1 MYSIYHHN
9 CGFKFKGIGMQVEKV
24 RCFGAAPGYGNVALV
39 IENGPSDAGERQT
52 FAREAGHS
60 ACVFITPSPDLDGVW
75 EADYFYPH
83 ARSPL
88 CLHAT
93 LAAAHVLLARS
104 DGKPVL
110 LRTAMRGQD
119 VPLLRLDGELFA
131 IVKKHAVAPLGVDAA
146 LAGRLLGE
154 PGLQMASPALLSS
167 VGSPKLLIEVASP
180 DVLHALHPPLARV
193 VEWGKD
199 NGVNGCY
206 VYCVVGED
214 EFEGRNF
221 NHLDPEREDSA
232 TGVAAGALS
241 AWLGRGV
248 VMRQGAAL
256 GNPCRIVTRVSG
268 NEIYV
273 GGATEALA

>member
-1 MYSIYHHN
+1 MYSIYDHN
-9 CGFKFKGIGMQVEKV
+9 RSFKFKGIGMQIEKV
-24 RCFGAAPGYGNVALV
+24 RCFGAAPGHGNIALV
-39 IENGPSDAGERQT
+39 IEDGPSDLGERQA
-52 FAREAGHS
+52 FARDAGHS
-60 ACVFITPSPDLDGVW
+60 ACVFITPLPDVDDGW

-93 LAAAHVLLARS
+93 LAAAHVLLVRS
-104 DGKPVL
+104 DGKPVRL
-110 LRTAMRGQD
+110 KTAMRAQEI
-119 VPLLRLDGELFA
+119 PLVRADGALFA
-131 IVKKHAVAPLGVDAA
+131 IVKKHAVAPIGIEPGLAA
-146 LAGRLLGE
+146 QLLGE
-154 PGLQMASPALLSS
+154 PDLQMASPALLSS
-167 VGSPKLLIEVASP
+167 VGSPKLLIEVANP
-180 DVLHALHPPLARV
+180 NVLHALRPPLDRI

-248 VMRQGAAL
+248 VLRQGAAM
-256 GNPCRIVTRVSG
+256 GNACRIVNRVSG

>member
-1 MYSIYHHN
+1 
-9 CGFKFKGIGMQVEKV
+9 MQVEKV
-24 RCFGAAPGYGNVALV
+24 RCFGTAPGYGNVALV
-39 IENGPSDAGERQT
+39 IENGPSRVEERQAFARDAGH
-52 FAREAGHS
+52 G
-60 ACVFITPSPDLDGVW
+60 ACVFLTPAPDAEGVC

-104 DGKPVL
+104 DGQPVCL
-110 LRTAMRGQD
+110 STAMRAQEIAL
-119 VPLLRLDGELFA
+119 VRANGELFA
-131 IVKKHAVAPLGVDAA
+131 IVKKHAVAPIGIEPGLAA
-146 LAGRLLGE
+146 HLLGE

-167 VGSPKLLIEVASP
+167 VGSPKLLIEVANP
-180 DVLHALHPPLARV
+180 HALHALHPPLARIV
-193 VEWGKD
+193 DWGRD

-221 NHLDPEREDSA
+221 NHLDPALEDSA

-241 AWLGRGV
+241 AWLGRGI
-248 VMRQGAAL
+248 VMRQGAAM